1 MNDDVEATAEGI
13 VGGAGGES
21 LVQRCEFARCL
32 LDRHARTQPA
42 DQIDLALRRD
52 TESTISRNRSR
63 RRPDLDTAR
72 VIEIGSYDTNDD
84 GRLFVD
90 SDPPADDIRH
100 AAEVTAP
107 VSVTN
112 DRDRLRSLAIV
123 AEPRT

>member
-1 MNDDVEATAEGI
+1 M
-13 VGGAGGES
+13 GALGGES
-21 LVQRCEFARCL
+21 LVQRREFARCL

-52 TESTISRNRSR
+52 TERTIGRNRSR
-63 RRPDLDTAR
+63 RPPDLDTAR
-72 VIEIGSYDTNDD
+72 VIEIGRHDTNDD

-90 SDPPADDIRH
+90 SYPSADDIRH

-112 DRDRLRSLAIV
+112 DRDRLRSVAIV
-123 AEPRT
+123 GRG